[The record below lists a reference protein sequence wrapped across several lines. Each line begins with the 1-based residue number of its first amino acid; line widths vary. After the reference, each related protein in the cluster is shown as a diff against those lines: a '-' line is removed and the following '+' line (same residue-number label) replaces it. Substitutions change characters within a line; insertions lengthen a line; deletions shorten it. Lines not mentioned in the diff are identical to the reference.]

1 MQIHKIDIAS
11 SGDTPRSPKMAGP
24 SSANVNRELSLVT
37 SRELE
42 AEGVTEG
49 SELDRLTRQLDGISD
64 VRADVV
70 AAARVKVLQG
80 DYLTTAV
87 AERTAAAIL
96 SKDV

>member
-1 MQIHKIDIAS
+1 MQIHKIDIPS

-70 AAARVKVLQG
+70 AAAR
-80 DYLTTAV
+80 
-87 AERTAAAIL
+87 
-96 SKDV
+96 